1 MMRAMTRCDVII
13 IGGGQAALSTG
24 YFLRRTKRSFV
35 ILDAEDGPGGARRH
49 AWQSLRLFSPAN
61 WKSLAGWLMP
71 ATAQGFPTR
80 DEVIG
85 YLSQYEERFALPI
98 RRPALVDVVE
108 RCDDGLIVRS
118 GPKTWHAEAVVSA
131 TGSWRRPFV
140 PAYPG
145 REVFAGRQLHSAHY
159 AGPTPFTDQRV
170 LIVGGGNSGAQ
181 ILAEVSQVAETLWV
195 TEKAP
200 NFLPDDVG
208 GHVLF
213 ELATERW
220 RTQQEGRPVEHL
232 PGGFGDIVMVPPVVD
247 ARARGVLRAREPFA
261 RLHIQRRGVGGR
273 QRGIVRRGDLVH
285 RVQAGAG
292 APRAPGHRGRRR
304 SRGRARHPM
313 HGRTPP
319 LAGGLRRL
327 DRDGLGHADRRHAH
341 GAQHRARDR
350 RLLGAAMIR
359 EAGRRFP
366 GIRHTPSSLRTK
378 DNNGRI

>member
-61 WKSLAGWLMP
+61 WSSLAGWLIP

-261 RLHIQRRGVGGR
+261 RLTSNDVAWADGSEASFDAVIWCTGLRPALAHLAPLGIGDDEGRVDVHGTRCTAAPRLWLVGY
-273 QRGIVRRGDLVH
+273 GDLTGMASATLIGVMRTARSTAH
-285 RVQAGAG
+285 EIDALL
-292 APRAPGHRGRRR
+292 APR
-304 SRGRARHPM
+304 
-313 HGRTPP
+313 
-319 LAGGLRRL
+319 
-327 DRDGLGHADRRHAH
+327 
-341 GAQHRARDR
+341 
-350 RLLGAAMIR
+350 
-359 EAGRRFP
+359 
-366 GIRHTPSSLRTK
+366 
-378 DNNGRI
+378 